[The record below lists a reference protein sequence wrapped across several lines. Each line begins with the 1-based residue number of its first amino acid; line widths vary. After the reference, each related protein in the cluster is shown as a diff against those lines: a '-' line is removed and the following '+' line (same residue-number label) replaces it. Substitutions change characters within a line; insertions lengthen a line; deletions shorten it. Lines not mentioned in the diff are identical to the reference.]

1 MNRIRIEDL
10 SIGDWVVLENQPF
23 KVIGI
28 NPPYVDLLGN
38 GNRLRLSDIDNDNLS
53 PIRLTPE
60 ILEKN
65 GFDAYGNEYYMY
77 DDGKKHRVYISNRNK
92 YWKFEHCEF
101 GIGCVFN
108 DMMCELLHTH
118 QLQHA
123 LRLAGVGKEIEL

>member
-1 MNRIRIEDL
+1 MAKIKISEL
-10 SIGDWVVLENQPF
+10 SIGDWVVLENLTF

-65 GFDAYGNEYYMY
+65 RF
-77 DDGKKHRVYISNRNK
+77 RLVVVNK
-92 YWKFEHCEF
+92 N
-101 GIGCVFN
+101 FN
-108 DMMCELLHTH
+108 DWHDNNITIRKYYNEDNYHLFVCGQKVAFKMLFIH

-123 LRLAGVGKEIEL
+123 LRLAGVGKEIEV